1 LVDGINERRDLGAR
15 ADEACAQLR
24 KTQGVDIKSC
34 PDKTAELNI
43 TPVELAVDILSL
55 FIP

>member
-1 LVDGINERRDLGAR
+1 MVDGINECDFSAR

-34 PDKTAELNI
+34 SDKAAELNT
-43 TPVELAVDILSL
+43 TPVELVVDVLSL

>member
-1 LVDGINERRDLGAR
+1 MDGINERRDFGAR